1 MGLRVMARQKPMRA
15 GPRDARLHAKK
26 FVCEGVRLRDKY
38 QGPRAD
44 LMLIKGWLRAC
55 QGVCIG

>member
-44 LMLIKGWLRAC
+44 LMLIKGWLRAF
-55 QGVCIG
+55 Q